1 MSKGIVSQKTG
12 GGVRGAVSSV
22 GCWVQPNLV
31 STYFIDLDHCMAE
44 KSLRP
49 YIPRHLRPRNHAF
62 VCGSWST
69 SGEAPK
75 NGPRRNLRGKKD
87 GWYSLSHI
95 HANLLHESVRTM
107 SPSDRGE
114 RKCHVQKLTRRQTC
128 CPTIR
133 STFWRQDVLE
143 KDAHP
148 QAGKESEV
156 GCLLIA

>member
-1 MSKGIVSQKTG
+1 MVQSQVLGVGYNRTWFLLISSTSIIVWQRNPCDPIFHDIYDRGTMLLSAGRGVRRVKPRKTG
-12 GGVRGAVSSV
+12 
-22 GCWVQPNLV
+22 PEE
-31 STYFIDLDHCMAE
+31 TFAE
-44 KSLRP
+44 KKKMVGM
-49 YIPRHLRPRNHAF
+49 
-62 VCGSWST
+62 VCRT
-69 SGEAPK
+69 
-75 NGPRRNLRGKKD
+75 
-87 GWYSLSHI
+87 YI